1 MAQLIDPTP
10 ILPRAFQNAPTTL
23 SLSKYDAQLNQAL
36 YNALIRIAHRLNLAL
51 IKDGSEPMTGPLT
64 LASFNVA
71 DVPDEATWA
80 GSLIYVP
87 DETGGPTVAYSNGTD
102 WKRVYD
108 NATVS

>member
-10 ILPRAFQNAPTTL
+10 ILPRAYQGSPSLL
-23 SLSKYDAQLNQAL
+23 SLSKYDATLNQAL
-36 YNALIRIAHRLNLAL
+36 YQALIKIAQRLNVAL
-51 IKDGSEPMTGPLT
+51 VKDGSEPMTGPLK

-71 DVPDEATWA
+71 DAPDEATWA

-87 DETGGPTVAYSNGTD
+87 DETGGPTVAYSNGTN

-108 NATVS
+108 NTTIS